1 MGIGDW
7 WAARKRGIELTRR
20 SVEINDDEDAIAANV
35 PELVGMGFVKGAAH
49 TLGEIDRF
57 RENCTPE
64 QAAVFAGR
72 LTASRQSWADEGLT
86 MPYWGNLW
94 VLRKLQADIAEGA
107 E

>member
-7 WAARKRGIELTRR
+7 WAARKRRIELTRK
-20 SVEINDDEDAIAANV
+20 SLSINDDEAAIAANV
-35 PELVGMGFVKGAAH
+35 PELAGMGFVKGAAY

-57 RENCTPE
+57 RETCTPE
-64 QAAVFAGR
+64 QAALFAGR
-72 LTASRQSWADEGLT
+72 LIASQQSWTEDGLT

-94 VLRKLQADIAEGA
+94 VLRKLQAEIAERP